1 MNKNILGIALLLL
14 TGVANAT
21 DYKTLL
27 NGKTMYMKGG
37 TCAGLSLA
45 KNSGLMGNQ
54 SPCKIDL
61 PTKVRWLSN
70 DTFMMIEKNQ
80 ILETSPPRV
89 FVYKVKS
96 IKGNQIV
103 LSEIWTGWNN
113 FPDEDTT
120 YTIK

>member
-1 MNKNILGIALLLL
+1 
-14 TGVANAT
+14 
-21 DYKTLL
+21 
-27 NGKTMYMKGG
+27 
-37 TCAGLSLA
+37 
-45 KNSGLMGNQ
+45 MGNQ

>member
-1 MNKNILGIALLLL
+1 MNKSILGIALLLL

-54 SPCKIDL
+54 SPCKIVKYGLDGI
-61 PTKVRWLSN
+61 
-70 DTFMMIEKNQ
+70 TFLMKTPP
-80 ILETSPPRV
+80 ILLN
-89 FVYKVKS
+89 KK
-96 IKGNQIV
+96 
-103 LSEIWTGWNN
+103 
-113 FPDEDTT
+113 FP
-120 YTIK
+120 